1 MRIVA
6 RDMHSKARVMK
17 VSRLENV
24 FLIEQDQQNNI
35 FYVFITAFKQLPE
48 QQCSCKMKQSASTW
62 PQRKIPQ
69 KTTKK
74 FS

>member
-1 MRIVA
+1 MF
-6 RDMHSKARVMK
+6 
-17 VSRLENV
+17 